1 LIPFTGGHTHMQ
13 KEIVMVIADNIDTI
27 VNIYKMFQNKDS
39 RLIEEHI
46 KKAILDIRDNGK

>member
-1 LIPFTGGHTHMQ
+1 MQ

-27 VNIYKMFQNKDS
+27 VNIYKMSPDKDG

-46 KKAILDIRDNGK
+46 KKAILNIRDNGK